1 MDMLVLS
8 NSSATTRILV
18 IGGTGII
25 GQHLVAA
32 SLNAAH
38 PTAVLVRPATV
49 AADAAKASLGDID
62 DGQGSVAAMKQA
74 DVPEEVLSQL
84 KIVAAI
90 QEAGNIK
97 RFMPSE
103 YGCDVEV
110 AEHMLEPARSILGA
124 KVRVREAL
132 TAAGVP
138 RTIVCSYWCQGFLLP
153 RAGNPEADGFFVHEK
168 DMSRVAIKAV
178 QDPRTLNRILHPPR
192 AVRLWEEKTSRALEE
207 LLRRI
212 QDSPMP
218 LSFQLAMVHATMAV
232 GGGGVCEQTVNA
244 SAGVEA
250 TELYPDVHFATVQD
264 HLNALGRCRVDPIV
278 PTTPSP

>member
-49 AADAAKASLGDID
+49 AADAAKASL
-62 DGQGSVAAMKQA
+62 
-74 DVPEEVLSQL
+74 
-84 KIVAAI
+84 
-90 QEAGNIK
+90 

-153 RAGNPEADGFFVHEK
+153 RAGNPEADGPPHTTATIFGDGQ

-264 HLNALGRCRVDPIV
+264 HLNALG
-278 PTTPSP
+278 

>member
-1 MDMLVLS
+1 MHCIAL
-8 NSSATTRILV
+8 
-18 IGGTGII
+18 
-25 GQHLVAA
+25 Q
-32 SLNAAH
+32 
-38 PTAVLVRPATV
+38 
-49 AADAAKASLGDID
+49 
-62 DGQGSVAAMKQA
+62 
-74 DVPEEVLSQL
+74 
-84 KIVAAI
+84 
-90 QEAGNIK
+90 

-153 RAGNPEADGFFVHEK
+153 RAGNPEADGPPHTTATIFG
-168 DMSRVAIKAV
+168 DG
-178 QDPRTLNRILHPPR
+178 QPPR

-278 PTTPSP
+278 PTTPSPCVFSIQSVSSALQ